1 MAFDNTKVYDYIS
14 IFNGLVYETTGKK
27 RSRTIELGHKKTKY
41 CRSSY
46 CKTSLLASS
55 LNIIIEYQVT
65 NLGNYCNTKEEYVW
79 EKNTGDEEKVPG
91 VLAV

>member
-27 RSRTIELGHKKTKY
+27 RSRTVELGQKKDKILPIVLLQ
-41 CRSSY
+41 
-46 CKTSLLASS
+46 TSLLASS

-79 EKNTGDEEKVPG
+79 KKNTGDEEKVPG